1 MMGNQVALK
10 AIFLPL
16 VAWPATQEPILILM
30 CIINSI
36 HKRVDV
42 LKHAK
47 CNTPYIQTHVDVYN
61 AHLLRSSAQRFFLLS
76 SPTRLIC
83 SAHPSSL
90 IFPRICSAH
99 LLRSSLLRSSP
110 PLSSPH
116 LLTPHLLRA
125 AHLLRSSARLIC
137 CAHLLASS
145 APRRS
150 FARLICS
157 PHLLASSA
165 DCGAPLIC
173 SAHLLTAPLMCS
185 AHLLSSSA
193 PIVCSAH
200 LSADASA
207 DLLR

>member
-1 MMGNQVALK
+1 MLVFLIDQVALK
-10 AIFLPL
+10 AVFLPL

-157 PHLLASSA
+157 PHLLRSSARLIRGLRCAAHLLRSSA
-165 DCGAPLIC
+165 DCSTHVLGSSAQLIC
-173 SAHLLTAPLMCS
+173 SNR
-185 AHLLSSSA
+185 
-193 PIVCSAH
+193 
-200 LSADASA
+200 
-207 DLLR
+207 LLRSSFR

>member
-1 MMGNQVALK
+1 MLSANIKVVQLTSHGLPLIDQVALK
-10 AIFLPL
+10 AVFLPL

-145 APRRS
+145 A
-150 FARLICS
+150 
-157 PHLLASSA
+157 

-200 LSADASA
+200 FSADASA